1 MKILF
6 IGGNHPRH
14 LYYANKINEKF
25 PFSGAI
31 IQMRETLLPKPDPDL
46 EEHDKQNF
54 LKHFLN
60 REKLEQ
66 KYFGD
71 QELPMCKT
79 LKINKDELNSK
90 KSSQFVNENKPDLVL
105 IFGCSLIKDPLYSTL
120 PTDSINL
127 HLGLSPRYRGSATL
141 FWPFYFM
148 EPNFAGSTFHYIIS
162 EPDAGNFI
170 HQSTPK
176 LEINDTIHDV
186 GCKTVIQ
193 STDDALK
200 LLKIYKEKKCWKK
213 YSQKGTGKNFLQND
227 FKPEQ
232 LRVIYDIF
240 NDDMVKKYLGGKL
253 KSKTPNLI
261 KQF

>member
-25 PFSGAI
+25 PFSGTI
-31 IQMRETLLPKPDPDL
+31 LQMRENLLPNTDICLD
-46 EEHDKQNF
+46 EHDKQNF
-54 LKHFLN
+54 LKHFSN
-60 REKLEQ
+60 REKLEK
-66 KYFGD
+66 KYFGE
-71 QELPMCKT
+71 QKLPECVT
-79 LKINKDELNSK
+79 LKISKDELNSE
-90 KSSQFVNENKPDLVL
+90 KSSKFVNEIRPDLVL
-105 IFGCSLIKDPLYSTL
+105 IFGCGLIKDPLFSTL
-120 PTDSINL
+120 PKESINL

-162 EPDAGNFI
+162 EPDAGNLI

-186 GCKTVIQ
+186 ACKTVIQ
-193 STDDALK
+193 STEDVLK
-200 LLKIYKEKKCWKK
+200 LLKIYKENRRWKK
-213 YSQKGTGKNFLQND
+213 FTQKGTGKNFLQND
-227 FKPEQ
+227 FKPEH
-232 LRVIYDIF
+232 LRVIYDVF
-240 NDDMVKKYLGGKL
+240 DDDMVKKYLNGKL
-253 KSKTPNLI
+253 KSKNPNLI